1 MEARLIEPRPAGP
14 APAAP
19 AALHSIGK
27 LMAGLFF
34 TAAGLLLT
42 ADNLGFVDAERYL
55 RFWPGILL
63 VVGVF
68 KLLDP
73 RASRLA
79 GAGLTIA
86 GAWLLAL
93 NLDLVRFTIFDLWP
107 LILISVGLVLLAR
120 AFGVK
125 PPNPLEGAAAGG
137 TLAMFANRHVVE
149 TSQDYRGTNLIATL
163 GGHTL
168 DLSGANITTA
178 PAVIDC
184 FAFWGSIEI
193 IVPDDWEVV
202 SEVTPIMAGFEAK
215 SGTNADPRKRLVVRG
230 AAIMAGIDV
239 RNASRRK
246 S

>member
-14 APAAP
+14 APAGP

-73 RASRLA
+73 LA
-79 GAGLTIA
+79 NRIVAIGLVIA

-107 LILISVGLVLLAR
+107 LILISVGLALLGR
-120 AFGVK
+120 AFGMK
-125 PPNPLEGAAAGG
+125 SPMQGASGG

-149 TSQDYRGTNLIATL
+149 TSQDYRGTNLVATL

-168 DLSGANITTA
+168 DLTGANIVTA

-184 FAFWGSIEI
+184 FAFWGGIEI

-202 SEVTPIMAGFEAK
+202 SEVTPVMAGFEAR
-215 SGTNADPRKRLVVRG
+215 SGTNADPRKRVIVRG